1 MAVIL
6 TGLSKT
12 WVLNAGVSVFGRG
25 SGCEVHVAD
34 PRLSRRHAAFEVA
47 VDGRSAIVRDLGSTN
62 GVLVNGG
69 RINGS
74 ANLRAGDV
82 VVCGPVA
89 LTVALTD
96 EPSPRSALSSAT
108 ALKPDPFE
116 NRTDAMEPLEIGGP
130 RGVDP
135 AIAAAISGPES
146 PGDHPAAQSTSVPM
160 PLLPA
165 SSSAL
170 QPKPS
175 LARPQPRPTTLLPG
189 EMLKAPGSA
198 LTSAV
203 GMPPPEPDPLA
214 GLEQRPAGKLDP
226 VADLGGMSGALQAS
240 GKVGPHWRG
249 RRLLAGVLDMLTIA
263 LVADGLGGLIA
274 VAGYGL
280 ALSVAGA
287 GLVDGLPTLTGSAPA
302 ADAMELAGSLFTAG
316 GLERAASLTAELQRG
331 HGGAFALLFVAAAL
345 AVLVWVLAHLL
356 YAIAATVL
364 HGAPFWHRRLGLVIV
379 RQRNGHFLGWGRA
392 TWRWCWCGLTL
403 PLAALTALIG
413 VRGLHDVLAG
423 SRVHDR
429 RG

>member
-6 TGLSKT
+6 TGLSQT

-34 PRLSRRHAAFEVA
+34 PRLSRRHAAFEVPP
-47 VDGRSAIVRDLGSTN
+47 DGRSGIVRDLGSTN
-62 GVLVNGG
+62 GVLVNGD

-89 LTVALTD
+89 LTVAITD
-96 EPSPRSALSSAT
+96 DPSPRSALSSAT
-108 ALKPDPFE
+108 TLKPDPFE

-135 AIAAAISGPES
+135 AIAAAISGPD
-146 PGDHPAAQSTSVPM
+146 PAGDHPAAQSTSVPM

-170 QPKPS
+170 QPKPP
-175 LARPQPRPTTLLPG
+175 AVRPQPRPTTLLPG
-189 EMLKAPGSA
+189 EMPRAPVSA
-198 LTSAV
+198 LTSSVEVPA
-203 GMPPPEPDPLA
+203 PAPDGLADLA
-214 GLEQRPAGKLDP
+214 GRPAAKLDP

-240 GKVGPHWRG
+240 GRIGPYWRG
-249 RRLLAGVLDMLTIA
+249 RRLLAGFLDVLTIA
-263 LVADGLGGLIA
+263 LVADGLGGLLA

-287 GLVDGLPTLTGSAPA
+287 GLIDGLPTLTGSAPA
-302 ADAMELAGSLFTAG
+302 SDALALAGSLFTPG
-316 GLERAASLTAELQRG
+316 GLERAASLTVELQRG
-331 HGGAFALLFVAAAL
+331 HGGAFAVLFAAAAL
-345 AVLVWVLAHLL
+345 AVLVWVLAHLF

-364 HGAPFWHRRLGLVIV
+364 QGAPFWHRRFGLVIV

-403 PLAALTALIG
+403 PLAALTAVIG
-413 VRGLHDVLAG
+413 CRGLHDLLAG